1 MQQRDKA
8 SYVPLVSLGAK
19 GEDENEAKWR
29 EIHNAIWLLDW
40 KPEGSQCVILKL

>member
-8 SYVPLVSLGAK
+8 SYVPLVSLGAR

-29 EIHNAIWLLDW
+29 EYTMPFGSWT
-40 KPEGSQCVILKL
+40 GSQKVHNVSY